1 MLLRMSHAYDR
12 LDLAALHERPLM
24 KWQHY
29 EKDVLPLWVADMD
42 FPIAEGV
49 RAALRAYADGD
60 LHGYPLWSG
69 VPGLRETLA
78 ERLLERFGWSVE
90 PDWIWIIPGTV
101 AALFGAVKGFTAQG
115 DGVLATTPI
124 YPPFRAATVKQGRT
138 FQEVDMVERDGGFRI
153 DPAALDEAVTVS
165 SRLLMLCHPH
175 NPTGRV
181 LDRSELEGLA
191 ERVLEH
197 RLFVAS
203 DELHSDLNFG
213 TPHVPFASLSPEIS
227 ARTITFLGPTKT
239 FNLAGLKIGFAIA
252 ENPEVLERFKEAMF
266 GFAMPAPAVSQAG
279 ALGAYRDGQA
289 WYEDT
294 MAYLRANRD
303 HLKARIDGM
312 EGVSMYTPEATY
324 LAWLDFRGGPLAEA
338 PAAQLVERA
347 RLGLNEGTTFG
358 ASGAGFARLNFA
370 TSRAI
375 VDDAAD
381 RIERA
386 LRTS

>member
-1 MLLRMSHAYDR
+1 MSHDYDR
-12 LDLAALHERPLM
+12 LDLAALHERPMM
-24 KWQHY
+24 KWQQY

-69 VPGLRETLA
+69 MPGLREALA
-78 ERLLERFGWSVE
+78 ERLLERFGWKVE

-101 AALFGAVKGFTAQG
+101 AALFGAVKAFTSQG

-124 YPPFRAATVKQGRT
+124 YPPFRYAAVRQGRA
-138 FQEVDMVERDGGFRI
+138 FQEVDLVEREGGFRV
-153 DPAALDEAVTVS
+153 DPSALDEAITAS
-165 SRLLMLCHPH
+165 SRLLTLCHPH

-181 LDRSELEGLA
+181 LDRAELEGLA

-213 TPHVPFASLSPEIS
+213 TPHIPFASLSPEVS

-279 ALGAYRDGQA
+279 ALGAYRDSDG
-289 WYEDT
+289 WYQDT

-303 HLKARIDGM
+303 HVKTRIDAM
-312 EGVSMYTPEATY
+312 EGVSMYAPEATY
-324 LAWLDFRGGPLAEA
+324 LAWLDFRGGPLAEETGA
-338 PAAQLVERA
+338 KLVELGRV
-347 RLGLNEGTTFG
+347 GLNEGTTFG

-375 VDDAAD
+375 VDEALD

-386 LRTS
+386 LQKA